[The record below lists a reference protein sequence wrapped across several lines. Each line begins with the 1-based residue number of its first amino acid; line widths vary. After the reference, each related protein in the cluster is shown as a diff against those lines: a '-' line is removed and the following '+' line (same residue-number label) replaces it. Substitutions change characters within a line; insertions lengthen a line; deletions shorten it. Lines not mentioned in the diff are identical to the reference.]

1 MITYGFVLKRM
12 AAVSLVA
19 ATVWLVPQ
27 IVEQVDHPPVAVMPT
42 RAATAPPA
50 LTFTPPTAAPTRIA
64 LGNPAA
70 YPNYGPAAE
79 LRSVEWL
86 NVQTPPILADLR
98 GRVVLLAFWG
108 IDCAECLEVLPYVR
122 QWDALYADQ
131 GLTVF
136 GIHTPKFD
144 HERSLAALRAE
155 LVRLDVTYPVA
166 QDDANAIWQSYGG
179 RVRPTVLLIDKA
191 GNLRYVRE
199 SASGYDATESAIQA
213 LLAEI
218 HTPSATP

>member
-1 MITYGFVLKRM
+1 MITDRWTLKQLASAILIALAVMVGIEVVRQM
-12 AAVSLVA
+12 PEQIEIAALPTLAAAV
-19 ATVWLVPQ
+19 
-27 IVEQVDHPPVAVMPT
+27 
-42 RAATAPPA
+42 PPA
-50 LTFTPPTAAPTRIA
+50 LTFTPPTLAPTRVA
-64 LGNPAA
+64 LGNAA
-70 YPNYGPAAE
+70 PYPNYGPAAE
-79 LRSVEWL
+79 LRPVEWL
-86 NVQTPPILADLR
+86 NAQTPPRLADLR

-108 IDCAECLEVLPYVR
+108 IDCAECLQVLPYVR

-131 GLTVF
+131 GLTVI

-166 QDDANAIWQSYGG
+166 QDDENAIWQSYGG
-179 RVRPTVLLIDKA
+179 RVRPTLLLIDKA

-218 HTPSATP
+218 HTPSN

>member
-19 ATVWLVPQ
+19 ATVWLISQ
-27 IVEQVDHPPVAVMPT
+27 IVEQMERPQVVAMPT

-50 LTFTPPTAAPTRIA
+50 LTFTPPTARANADRAGQCRA
-64 LGNPAA
+64 LP
-70 YPNYGPAAE
+70 E
-79 LRSVEWL
+79 LRSRRRTPQVDWL
-86 NVQTPPILADLR
+86 NAETPPRLADLR

-131 GLTVF
+131 GLTVI

-144 HERSLAALRAE
+144 HERSVAALRAE

-166 QDDANAIWQSYGG
+166 QDDQNAIWQSYGG
-179 RVRPTVLLIDKA
+179 RVRPTLLLIDKA

-199 SASGYDATESAIQA
+199 SASGYDETERAIQA

-218 HTPSATP
+218 HTP